1 LFRISLLSSISIIL
15 GLASSFIAYE
25 AFFIKLLGNFLP
37 LHNKPFLLIFIIGL
51 HHLLNNVCFGGYIE
65 WVGSSFRQFISLFFS
80 QPQNKVLNS
89 LSFSFFMF
97 ILYIVFEVFLKWW
110 KFFNNCNH
118 LKGFTKNNSFSMD
131 IMQG

>member
-15 GLASSFIAYE
+15 GLVSSFIAYE

-89 LSFSFFMF
+89 LFFFFFYVYALYSFWSLSKMMKIF
-97 ILYIVFEVFLKWW
+97 
-110 KFFNNCNH
+110 
-118 LKGFTKNNSFSMD
+118 
-131 IMQG
+131 